1 MIQAAMSFPENLLT
15 FRVSKTKVMKKLL
28 FTAAP
33 LAIVAMLALKPVS
46 DPLPIG
52 ASLPK
57 ADVKMK
63 CTDGKEITLNDAKN
77 KNGLL
82 VMFSCNTCPY
92 VKKNQARTIEVCS
105 FAAKKGIGVAILNS
119 NEGNRDG
126 ADSYEEMQE
135 YAKNQN
141 YVWKYAVDKNS
152 ELADAFGATRT
163 PEVFLFD
170 KTGKLVYHGAIDDN
184 PSDAGSVNRK
194 HLMVAMDEMLEGKD
208 VSQKQSRSVGCGIK
222 RSGD

>member
-1 MIQAAMSFPENLLT
+1 
-15 FRVSKTKVMKKLL
+15 MKKLL
-28 FTAAP
+28 FAAMP
-33 LAIVAMLALKPVS
+33 IAIVAVLALKPIS

-52 ASLPK
+52 SDMPK

-63 CTDGKEITLNDAKN
+63 TTDGKEISLSDAKG

-82 VMFSCNTCPY
+82 VMFSCDTCPY
-92 VKKNQARTIEVCS
+92 VVKNQARTAEVCS
-105 FAAKKGIGVAILNS
+105 FASKKWIGVAILNS

-135 YAKNQN
+135 YAKKQN
-141 YVWKYAVDKNS
+141 YAWKYAVDKNS
-152 ELADAFGATRT
+152 VLADAFGATRT

-170 KTGKLVYHGAIDDN
+170 KAGKLVYHGAIDDN

-208 VSQKQSRSVGCGIK
+208 VSQKNSRSVGCGIK
-222 RSGD
+222 RLGD